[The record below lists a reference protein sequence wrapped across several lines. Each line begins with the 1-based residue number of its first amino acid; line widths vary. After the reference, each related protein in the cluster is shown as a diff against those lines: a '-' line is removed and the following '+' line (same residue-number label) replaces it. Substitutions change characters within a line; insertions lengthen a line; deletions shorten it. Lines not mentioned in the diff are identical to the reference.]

1 LRDEVKYQI
10 LSLRFAHYLIDD
22 RGNIS
27 GGIDGK
33 VVAADPFYPIPHPLV
48 NTPTCIRL
56 IFAIYTFR
64 PTLKALSHQFPGCFH
79 LHQDKLCLE
88 TLCYTVQRL
97 PMVLNKVSG
106 IEDD

>member
-1 LRDEVKYQI
+1 MKKCQT
-10 LSLRFAHYLIDD
+10 LSLSFAHYLIDD
-22 RGNIS
+22 RGNVS
-27 GGIDGK
+27 GGIDGI
-33 VVAADPFYPIPHPLV
+33 VVAADSLYPIPHPLV

-56 IFAIYTFR
+56 IFAIDALC

-97 PMVLNKVSG
+97 PMMLDEICG
-106 IEDD
+106 IKDN